1 MNPHLPYTCILAK
14 WVPTW
19 GEEDAASYSP
29 KPKTTRVLD
38 VVGEVTRWTN
48 TCDGNNPDHFKCPF
62 GKCERTYETAS
73 ECADHVHQEKHKS
86 AWSTFIKKHTSSNS
100 LPVFSRILSW
110 IVFICLKNCLFLRNS
125 QLESGVCREC
135 HSENLSLSLLRVT
148 RQRHKK
154 QNMAGLPLLSTII
167 IKWQ

>member
-48 TCDGNNPDHFKCPF
+48 TWDGNNPDHFKCPF

-110 IVFICLKNCLFLRNS
+110 IVFICLKNCLFWEILNLNLAFAENVTPKISPFRYCVSRAKDIKNKTW
-125 QLESGVCREC
+125 QAC
-135 HSENLSLSLLRVT
+135 HYC
-148 RQRHKK
+148 QR
-154 QNMAGLPLLSTII
+154 S
-167 IKWQ
+167 